1 MELRA
6 VLVGC
11 GLMSRRWLEAAAGIE
26 GLTIAGLVD
35 LDVSRAR
42 SRADEF
48 GMTGS
53 VVGSDLGAVLS
64 ATKPQ
69 LVFDIVVPDARF
81 DVVQTA
87 FGHGCHVLSEK
98 PMANSLAH
106 AQALVRAARETGCI
120 HSVVQNRRYVEGVR
134 RMQAFAASGAIG
146 AVTSLHSDFFLAP
159 HFGGFRET
167 MENVLLLDMAI
178 HTFDAARYIVGTSP
192 QAVYC
197 HETNPRG
204 SWYAHGAS
212 AYAIF
217 EFAGDVTYTY
227 RGSWCA
233 QGQRT
238 SWESAWRIIGERGTL
253 SWDGHGAF
261 LAQRETGTSGLL
273 RDAEEI
279 PVPEL
284 DPNTRIGGHEGVMR
298 DFIEAVR
305 TGSAPETVGSENI
318 KSLAMV
324 VAAIE
329 SAKTRERVL
338 VRSQEIS

>member
-1 MELRA
+1 MELQA

-11 GLMSRRWLEAAAGIE
+11 GLMSRRWLEAAARIE
-26 GLTIAGLVD
+26 GLTIVGLVD
-35 LDVSRAR
+35 IDVSRAR

-48 GMTGS
+48 GLSNS
-53 VVGSDLGAVLS
+53 VVGSDLGQVLS
-64 ATKPQ
+64 TTKPQ
-69 LVFDIVVPDARF
+69 LVFDVVVPDARF
-81 DVVQTA
+81 DIVQTA
-87 FGHGCHVLSEK
+87 FSHGCHVLSEK

-106 AQALVRAARETGCI
+106 AQALVRIARETGRI

-146 AVTSLHSDFFLAP
+146 AVTSVHSDFFLAP
-159 HFGGFRET
+159 HFGGFRES
-167 MENVLLLDMAI
+167 MKNVLLLDMAI
-178 HTFDAARYIVGTSP
+178 HTFDAARYIVGTAP

-217 EFAGDVTYTY
+217 EFAGNVTYTY

-238 SWESAWRIIGERGTL
+238 SWESAWRIIGEGGTL
-253 SWDGHGAF
+253 SWDGHEAF
-261 LAQRETGTSGLL
+261 LAQRETETSGLL
-273 RDAEEI
+273 HDAEQI
-279 PVPEL
+279 PVPQL
-284 DPNTRIGGHEGVMR
+284 DTSVRVGGHEGVMR

-305 TGSAPETVGSENI
+305 TGSVPETVGSENI

-329 SAKTRERVL
+329 SARTRERVL